1 MNRTITTSAESTSH
15 NRARVLVIDD
25 DASVR
30 SLLVA
35 VLKRNY
41 LVVVANDGL
50 SGFTKA
56 KEYPPDIAVIDIQ
69 MPGWDGLQTLAAFR
83 KEPSLTHVRTIV
95 LTSDASRD
103 TVLAA
108 VQAGAN
114 DYMIKTAFSREEFD
128 RKIAKLLQRN
138 DIEPKSNPRT
148 SPPSYSQ
155 ITDSSMPFQPVPFVV
170 NEAAPIQEQLNTI
183 EPDVTPLQPQFEE
196 INSPQTI
203 SDSHSPTASEVT
215 SSDLQEVLDAWE

>member
-1 MNRTITTSAESTSH
+1 MTRPLPSSADNATRE
-15 NRARVLVIDD
+15 RARVLVIDD

-41 LVVVANDGL
+41 LVMVANDGL
-50 SGFTKA
+50 SGFSKA
-56 KEYPPDIAVIDIQ
+56 KEFPPDIAVIDIQ
-69 MPGWDGLQTLAAFR
+69 MPGWDGLQTLGAFR
-83 KEPSLTHVRTIV
+83 KEPSLAHVKTMV

-128 RKIAKLLQRN
+128 RKIARLLERN
-138 DIEPKSNPRT
+138 ECAATPAPRNPAS
-148 SPPSYSQ
+148 SPLRESIPA
-155 ITDSSMPFQPVPFVV
+155 PAAQPVPKAVTAV
-170 NEAAPIQEQLNTI
+170 PAPDQPHNKP
-183 EPDVTPLQPQFEE
+183 EPDLDSVLMQTAEKMSISTAAEPAQSTPEV
-196 INSPQTI
+196 SP
-203 SDSHSPTASEVT
+203 
-215 SSDLQEVLDAWE
+215 DLQEVLDAWE